1 MGDRPAF
8 TIGIEEEYQVIDPQ
22 TGELKCNIQELF
34 VEGKVILK
42 EEMKREFHDPVIEV
56 NTSICADIRQAREEV
71 TWLRSEVISIAR
83 RNGLAIGAAGTHPFT
98 DWRTIPTTPGA
109 HYDRVVEEFALIARA
124 NLIFGLHVHIG
135 LEDNDARIA
144 IMSGVRYFLP
154 HILALSGNSPFWIG
168 QDTGW
173 KSFRSKVFERL
184 PRTGLPDAFASW
196 NDYQEFFRTLLVTGC
211 IQNGKDIKWDVRAH
225 PNYATLE
232 YRICDI
238 QLRVDE
244 TICIAAIFQAV
255 TFKLWKL
262 YDRNEG
268 WRWYRRSLIN
278 ENKWRAARFGL
289 DGKLIDLGK
298 QIEVSTESVLLE
310 LLEFVE
316 DVAEELGTVD
326 EIHYVH
332 EMLRQ
337 RTGAD
342 RQLDVFRATGDLHA
356 VVRYIIEETEVG
368 VPVAV

>member
-1 MGDRPAF
+1 
-8 TIGIEEEYQVIDPQ
+8 
-22 TGELKCNIQELF
+22 
-34 VEGKVILK
+34 
-42 EEMKREFHDPVIEV
+42 
-56 NTSICADIRQAREEV
+56 
-71 TWLRSEVISIAR
+71 
-83 RNGLAIGAAGTHPFT
+83 
-98 DWRTIPTTPGA
+98 
-109 HYDRVVEEFALIARA
+109 
-124 NLIFGLHVHIG
+124 
-135 LEDNDARIA
+135 
-144 IMSGVRYFLP
+144 
-154 HILALSGNSPFWIG
+154 
-168 QDTGW
+168 
-173 KSFRSKVFERL
+173 
-184 PRTGLPDAFASW
+184 
-196 NDYQEFFRTLLVTGC
+196 
-211 IQNGKDIKWDVRAH
+211 VRAH